1 MYINSTRLN
10 MILVMMTIKFLA
22 VNMNMN
28 AVQLLCELEDF
39 ENNIKTITVN
49 MILMLIITNDNN
61 KKEF

>member
-39 ENNIKTITVN
+39 ENNIK
-49 MILMLIITNDNN
+49 NN
-61 KKEF
+61 YCKYDTYVEYYK